1 MATLTNKG
9 KKRLVWNWKAGRVG
23 FLQNPIQRTV
33 ITLIDFSR
41 AYDGVRRDALLLKM
55 AKKTLSERL
64 VGGMTGMG
72 KKKRGESD
80 HGDHDLAFLE
90 LSRCNSY
97 DFEVNT
103 RDSDTVC
110 GFARVERH
118 LVPVEAVQAGV
129 SSSKPTAK
137 FRSRVPSPPKAE
149 PAA

>member
-1 MATLTNKG
+1 M
-9 KKRLVWNWKAGRVG
+9 
-23 FLQNPIQRTV
+23 
-33 ITLIDFSR
+33 
-41 AYDGVRRDALLLKM
+41 LKM

-118 LVPVEAVQAGV
+118 LVPVEAVQAGMGRF
-129 SSSKPTAK
+129 SFLLETCAPGS
-137 FRSRVPSPPKAE
+137 VPDPLLIASLLDLVGWIFILF
-149 PAA
+149 